1 MIAKY
6 AATMLAAALMASAAG
21 VWVSAV
27 QPHRAKA
34 EEQVALT
41 CKVFLT
47 QYPGNTKREA
57 ALPYLPL
64 TDGGRRI
71 HIARLDHSKST
82 WVTVKDGGTVTRT
95 HVISSPPPSPPVFVT
110 ANVTV
115 VGTPATS
122 TVGVGANDHMRAATT
137 TAGVAPSTSSATS
150 TAPIRRVLRP
160 MALPWGACRL
170 NMANTPPG

>member
-6 AATMLAAALMASAAG
+6 AATMLAAALMAAMAG

-64 TDGGRRI
+64 TDDGRRI

-82 WVTVKDGGTVTRT
+82 WVTVKDGGPWNLRDNYWRGASLETVSATCRGACRRRKQPTRM
-95 HVISSPPPSPPVFVT
+95 
-110 ANVTV
+110 
-115 VGTPATS
+115 ATMA
-122 TVGVGANDHMRAATT
+122 VR
-137 TAGVAPSTSSATS
+137 TSSAGWS
-150 TAPIRRVLRP
+150 P
-160 MALPWGACRL
+160 
-170 NMANTPPG
+170 TPPEWT